1 MTIDSVSSKATVYAQ
16 RVVIALVF
24 SCSRKLWGGTNSWP
38 FSCLSVLET
47 RFSFHCIVDESLQ
60 SSTEK

>member
-24 SCSRKLWGGTNSWP
+24 SCSRKLWGGTNS
-38 FSCLSVLET
+38 
-47 RFSFHCIVDESLQ
+47 
-60 SSTEK
+60 